1 MPSTTVRTAI
11 IDDVPLLLA
20 LIRELAEFEKLSHE
34 VVATEAQ
41 LRETLFGPRPAAEV
55 LIGEVEGRP
64 VGFALFF
71 SSYSTFLAKP
81 GLYLEDLYV
90 QPAWRSR
97 GLGRLLLG
105 HMARIAIQ
113 RDYGRMEWSVLDWNE
128 KAIRLYRSLGADPM
142 SEWTVQRLSGKPL
155 RALAE

>member
-11 IDDVPLLLA
+11 IDDVPLILA

-128 KAIRLYRSLGADPM
+128 KAIRLYRSLGAEPM

>member
-1 MPSTTVRTAI
+1 MQSKAVRTAI
-11 IDDVPLLLA
+11 VDDVPLILA

-34 VVATEAQ
+34 VVATEA
-41 LRETLFGPRPAAEV
+41 LLHETLFGPRPAAEV
-55 LIGEVEGRP
+55 LIGEVEGQA

-71 SSYSTFLAKP
+71 KSYSTFLARP

-97 GLGRLLLG
+97 GLGRLLLR
-105 HMARIAIQ
+105 HMAGIAIQ
-113 RDYGRMEWSVLDWNE
+113 RNYGRMEWSVLDWNE
-128 KAIRLYRSLGADPM
+128 KAIRLYRSLGAQPM
-142 SEWTVQRLSGKPL
+142 SEWTVQRLSGKSL